1 MTLEYILRSHH
12 SNKPTKLFES
22 PQCGNGFVEPGE
34 QCDCGLPAFCTNSCC
49 DPNTCMLRTNASCA
63 TGECCDL
70 TTCHPRT
77 AGTVCRIAEGECDLP
92 EYCTGE
98 SEYCPSDYFKRNTE
112 PCDKARAY
120 CYQGTCRSH
129 NDQCTILWGPSGR
142 SSEQCYVRNKEGTRH
157 GNCGY
162 DRLANTYINCSKSDV
177 MCGMLQCRHL
187 NERLEFGMES
197 VAVLSHSFIPH
208 QGSIIPCRTA
218 IVDLG
223 LQSVDPGLVPNGAKC
238 DDDKMC
244 VNQKCLSL
252 ESLRA
257 DGIAPECPE
266 NCSGHGVCDNL
277 GHCHCDTGFAPPLC
291 NQPGPGGSEHSG
303 PATNPNGMKI
313 LSERFC
319 VWRFIQGW
327 LVCIFQM
334 VLAWFV

>member
-1 MTLEYILRSHH
+1 
-12 SNKPTKLFES
+12 
-22 PQCGNGFVEPGE
+22 
-34 QCDCGLPAFCTNSCC
+34 
-49 DPNTCMLRTNASCA
+49 MLRTNASCA

-120 CYQGTCRSH
+120 CYQGSCRSH
-129 NDQCTILWGPSGR
+129 NDQCTILWGPSGK
-142 SSEQCYVRNKEGTRH
+142 SSDQCYVRNTEGTRH

-162 DRLANTYINCSKSDV
+162 DRLANTYVNCSKSDV

-238 DDDKMC
+238 DDAKMC
-244 VNQKCLSL
+244 VNQKCLTL

-257 DGIAPECPE
+257 DGIAPECPD

-277 GHCHCDTGFAPPLC
+277 GHCHCDAGFAPPLC

-313 LSERFC
+313 LNERC
-319 VWRFIQGW
+319 CWRLAIYSR
-327 LVCIFQM
+327 LVHIFQM